1 MLRCPDVNGRGDRGH
16 RIHRCRFGRETV
28 QKANT
33 LLAAT
38 VIGLN
43 WMVAGPVQAG
53 AGPVVLAQTM
63 LAQATPDLP
72 KRRPEEVQADPLR
85 AFDIDKDGTLD
96 LAEVKSAAAARFDEL
111 NPDADDSLDGREA
124 APVLQGD
131 AFRQADSNG
140 DGTINKA
147 EYLAYVERMFL
158 LANPDK
164 DGTLDRAELDSEA
177 GKALLR
183 LLR

>member
-1 MLRCPDVNGRGDRGH
+1 MTR
-16 RIHRCRFGRETV
+16 TW
-28 QKANT
+28 T
-33 LLAAT
+33 LLAAAA
-38 VIGLN
+38 VLGGLA
-43 WMVAGPVQAG
+43 VPPSGRADPGPV
-53 AGPVVLAQTM
+53 LM
-63 LAQATPDLP
+63 AQAASPPLT
-72 KRRPEEVQADPLR
+72 RRPEEMQADPLR
-85 AFDIDKDGTLD
+85 AYDIDKDGTLD

-111 NPDADDSLDGREA
+111 NPDQDDTLDEREA
-124 APVLQGD
+124 APVLQGA
-131 AFRQADSNG
+131 AFRQADGNG
-140 DGTINKA
+140 DGKVSKA